1 MANNNNSLIVQKVSR
16 LNKKRASRG
25 KILSGIF
32 FLSLAVL
39 ICSTATAAD
48 TDANANAALQSAIG
62 DQLEMAN
69 SATPTSTTFATNSAD
84 NSSAMTTATHGIP
97 NPADAPVPQVKTIDS
112 LQDNASAAELFPE
125 PGAQQKQAFNALTK
139 RTMPMSPDEV
149 IRLHRM
155 LNLMQKAVAAS
166 PLTPPVP
173 VVTTR
178 VVSLAPGVTPPVI
191 RLGQG
196 FVTSVLF
203 VDSTG
208 QPWPITAYDIGDS
221 KSFNIQPPKQDGNM
235 MMIQAMKPY
244 TYGNMAVTLKGM
256 RTPVM
261 ITLVPGQKMVDYRVD
276 LHISKMG
283 PKATKV
289 AGGDNLPAPANSVL
303 LEVLNGVSPKGAKLL
318 KVSGGK
324 NVLVWLV
331 GSRLYIRTRM
341 TIISP
346 AWISMMRSSDGTKAY
361 ELQQTPSILVSRAG
375 RLINLEIE
383 GL

>member
-1 MANNNNSLIVQKVSR
+1 M
-16 LNKKRASRG
+16 NKKRASRG

-39 ICSTATAAD
+39 ICPVAD
-48 TDANANAALQSAIG
+48 AVDANMSASAALQSAVSE
-62 DQLEMAN
+62 QLQMSNEATPTTEEN
-69 SATPTSTTFATNSAD
+69 TASATPTSAHKVSNSAD
-84 NSSAMTTATHGIP
+84 ETPI
-97 NPADAPVPQVKTIDS
+97 PQVKTIDS
-112 LQDNASAAELFPE
+112 LQDNAAAATLFPE
-125 PGAQQKQAFNALTK
+125 PKEQQKQAFKALTQA
-139 RTMPMSPDEV
+139 TMPMSPGQV

-208 QPWPITAYDIGDS
+208 QPWPISAYDIGDS

-276 LHISKMG
+276 LHISRMG
-283 PKATKV
+283 PKAAKV

-303 LEVLNGVSPKGAKLL
+303 LEVLNGVSPKGAKVL

-324 NVLVWLV
+324 NVLAWRV
-331 GSRLYIRTRM
+331 GSRLYLRTRM

-361 ELQQTPSILVSRAG
+361 ELQQTPSILISRAG